1 MEPLT
6 NELTCTVCFDKYDE
20 KYISTCMNCLESG
33 NMCHY
38 CELNWVIHKNN
49 PKLCTVCNRNSREN
63 ISNKSSLYYIYREFP
78 NIQNQLIINDTNITR
93 LNNDFDCN
101 NYACYRYLIICCCP
115 IISFFSLIIMLTVIV
130 ETTKNKK

>member
-1 MEPLT
+1 
-6 NELTCTVCFDKYDE
+6 
-20 KYISTCMNCLESG
+20 
-33 NMCHY
+33 
-38 CELNWVIHKNN
+38 
-49 PKLCTVCNRNSREN
+49 REN